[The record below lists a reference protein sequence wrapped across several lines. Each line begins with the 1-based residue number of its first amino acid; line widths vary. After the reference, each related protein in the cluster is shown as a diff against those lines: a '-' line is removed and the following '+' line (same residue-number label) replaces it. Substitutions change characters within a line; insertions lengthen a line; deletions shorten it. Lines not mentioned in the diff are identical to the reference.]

1 MRVLHLLKTSV
12 GGRWALRQIRE
23 LIRLGVDVHVL
34 LPPGGPLVSDYEAVG
49 AVVHPFDL
57 SLPTRAPWRWP
68 SLFAMLRRLVDQAR
82 PDLLHSHFVSTTL
95 TMRLA
100 LGKDHPVPRVFQ
112 VPGPLHLEYS
122 IYRASEIITAGPLD
136 HWIGTCRW
144 TCERY
149 LASGINASRVFLSYY
164 GSDLQRLTPGP
175 PGKLRAQIG
184 HSADTKVVGMVAYM
198 YTPKRHLGQWR
209 GLKGH
214 EDLIDAIAIASKHEP
229 NIVCVIIGG
238 AWGNAI
244 AYEGRVRAYGARR
257 CGDRVL
263 FLGPRDDVSD
273 LYPDMDVAVHPS
285 HSENVGGAG
294 ESLLL
299 GVPTIA
305 TAVGG
310 LPDVVIEGETGWL
323 VPPRRPDQ
331 LATAIL
337 AALRDP
343 IRASDMAARGRELAR
358 RLLDVKRNAQEIL
371 EIYETILSRIDSR
384 ERTNQIP
391 LGPEQS

>member
-1 MRVLHLLKTSV
+1 LRVLHLLKTSV
-12 GGRWALRQIRE
+12 GGHWALRQIRE

-49 AVVHPFDL
+49 AVVHPFDF

-112 VPGPLHLEYS
+112 VPGPLHLEYAP
-122 IYRASEIITAGPLD
+122 YRASEISTAGPLD
-136 HWIGTCRW
+136 HWIGSCRW

-149 LASGINASRVFLSYY
+149 LASGISASHVFLSYY
-164 GSDLQRLTPGP
+164 GSDLQQLTPGP
-175 PGKLRAQIG
+175 PGKLRAEIG
-184 HSADTKVVGMVAYM
+184 LSAGTKVVGLVAYM
-198 YTPKRHLGQWR
+198 YAPKRHLWQRR

-214 EDLIDAIAIASKHEP
+214 EDLIDAILIAAEHEP
-229 NIVCVIIGG
+229 NIVCVMVGG
-238 AWGNAI
+238 AWGNAS
-244 AYEGRVRAYGARR
+244 AYEARVRAYGARR
-257 CGDRVL
+257 CGDRVI
-263 FLGPRDDVSD
+263 FLGPRDDISD
-273 LYPDMDVAVHPS
+273 LYPDMNVAVHPS
-285 HSENVGGAG
+285 HSENVGGAA

-310 LPDVVIEGETGWL
+310 LPDVVIDGETGWL

-331 LATAIL
+331 LASAIL

-343 IRASDMAARGRELAR
+343 IRARDMAARGRELAR

-371 EIYETILSRIDSR
+371 EIYETILSRIGSPDQ
-384 ERTNQIP
+384 TNPIR
-391 LGPEQS
+391 LGLVQS

>member
-1 MRVLHLLKTSV
+1 LRVLHLLKTSV

-23 LIRLGVDVHVL
+23 LIRLGVDVHVV

-122 IYRASEIITAGPLD
+122 FYRASEIMTAGPPD
-136 HWIGTCRW
+136 RWIGSCRW
-144 TCERY
+144 ICERY

-164 GSDLQRLTPGP
+164 GYGSDLQSLTPGP
-175 PGKLRAQIG
+175 PGKLRAEIG
-184 HSADTKVVGMVAYM
+184 LSADTKVVGMVAYM
-198 YTPKRHLGQWR
+198 YAPKHYLCQWR

-214 EDLIDAIAIASKHEP
+214 EDLIDAIAIACQHEP
-229 NIVCVIIGG
+229 NIVCVIVGG
-238 AWGNAI
+238 AWGNAS
-244 AYEGRVRAYGARR
+244 AYEARVRAYGASR
-257 CGDRVL
+257 CGNRVM
-263 FLGPRDDVSD
+263 FLGHRDDISD
-273 LYPDMDVAVHPS
+273 LYPDMNVAVHPS
-285 HSENVGGAG
+285 HSESVGGAA

-310 LPDVVIEGETGWL
+310 LPDVVIDGETGWL

-331 LATAIL
+331 LASAIL

-343 IRASDMAARGRELAR
+343 IRARDVAARGRELAR

-371 EIYETILSRIDSR
+371 EFYETILSRIDSR
-384 ERTNQIP
+384 ERTVVAP
-391 LGPEQS
+391 